1 MVNFMSRKGT
11 EIPIY
16 VTTENDVA
24 LWEEGGSTGKS
35 GFAVIVANSNGT
47 KKKPVLIKETGN
59 LSNGKHA
66 LLKVGTSDIV
76 ALANYISHNEAFLI
90 TLYRI
95 SKIDRDSKTAVL
107 SEFLKIQNE
116 NVSSEAFLQQ
126 YFEVVEAAKRKSST
140 VYCKSPTYIAD

>member
-1 MVNFMSRKGT
+1 MNIKGT
-11 EIPIY
+11 ELPIY
-16 VTTENDVA
+16 VTTGNDVA
-24 LWEEGGSTGKS
+24 LWEEGGCTGKS
-35 GFAVIVANSNGT
+35 GFAVIVANNNGT
-47 KKKPVLIKETGN
+47 KKKPVFIKETGN

-76 ALANYISHNEAFLI
+76 ALANYVSHNETFLI

-95 SKIDRDSKTAVL
+95 SQINRDSKTAVL
-107 SEFLKIQNE
+107 SEFLQIRNE
-116 NVSSEAFLQQ
+116 KVSNEAFMKQ